1 MPLPARTSIQWP
13 ARTAICIDCRTALPA
28 NTACPG
34 GHQHRVTRLDT
45 EDGREQLLVAA
56 WGPRPLRQRLLAA
69 SKAGAAGASGG
80 TFAQA
85 CSGCDLIGEDIRVVL
100 VFLVL
105 FAVIAGVWFLA
116 GYIRDRMHL
125 RRLGR
130 LARGATLPAASCGAP
145 TEQVGVIVS
154 AAAADDPISR
164 TRCVAFS
171 TVLDRYGKVMLRD
184 ATTIGFDVELTTGET
199 VRIPPGPCVIE
210 VPADATARPQDL
222 DGYRRALDPLRDGR
236 EIVPGPQL
244 SSVRKARRLVNA
256 DLEPFPADR
265 VGLVTLAAGQR
276 VEIASELEPMAA
288 TGETGYRE
296 AHHVLVPRGVVRLRP
311 C

>member
-1 MPLPARTSIQWP
+1 
-13 ARTAICIDCRTALPA
+13 LPA

-34 GHQHRVTRLDT
+34 GHRHRVTRLDS

-80 TFAQA
+80 SFMQA

-100 VFLVL
+100 VFVVL
-105 FAVIAGVWFLA
+105 LAVIAGVWFLA
-116 GYIRDRMHL
+116 GWIRDRMHL
-125 RRLGR
+125 RRLGQ
-130 LARGATLPAASCGAP
+130 LARGATLPAATCGP
-145 TEQVGVIVS
+145 RTEQVGVIAEGAS
-154 AAAADDPISR
+154 ADDPISR
-164 TRCVAFS
+164 TRCVAYA
-171 TVLDRYGKVMLRD
+171 TILDRYGKIMLRD
-184 ATTIGFDVELTTGET
+184 ATTIGFDVTLESGET
-199 VRIPPGPCVIE
+199 VRVPPGPCVIE
-210 VPADATARPQDL
+210 VPADATTTPEDL
-222 DGYRRALDPLRDGR
+222 DAYRRALDPLRDGR
-236 EIVPGPQL
+236 ELVPAPQL
-244 SSVRKARRLVNA
+244 KSVRKARLLVNA

-265 VGLVTLAAGQR
+265 VGLVTLAVGQR

-296 AHHVLVPRGVVRLRP
+296 ARHVLVPRGVVRLRP